1 MAKGHGMNHN
11 NAAHKTSSPVI
22 VDKKYFPEENITV
35 PPYIGKLPNR
45 LIGECF
51 VEISIIKVSKNG
63 VIKLKA
69 LVSR

>member
-11 NAAHKTSSPVI
+11 NAARKTSSPVI

-45 LIGECF
+45 LIGEYF
-51 VEISIIKVSKNG
+51 VEISI
-63 VIKLKA
+63 
-69 LVSR
+69 